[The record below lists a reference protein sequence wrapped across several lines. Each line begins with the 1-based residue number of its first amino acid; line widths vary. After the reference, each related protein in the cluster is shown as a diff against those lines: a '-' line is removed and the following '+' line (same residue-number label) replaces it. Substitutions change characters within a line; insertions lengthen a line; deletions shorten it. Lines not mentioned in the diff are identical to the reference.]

1 MIAKLQLAIL
11 RMVLIMHNN
20 VYIKQ
25 IFEEGLATTFYQK
38 PKKYIER
45 KLNNEII
52 KKTFHICLTILYII
66 FIVIISVIIFKF
78 NFPL

>member
-1 MIAKLQLAIL
+1 M
-11 RMVLIMHNN
+11 NN

-38 PKKYIER
+38 PKIYIE
-45 KLNNEII
+45 KNLDIPILKKVCLLCLN
-52 KKTFHICLTILYII
+52 ILYIFFLIIITYCI
-66 FIVIISVIIFKF
+66 FTF